1 MIDALQIL
9 LSFPVGIALLM
20 FPAMVGVY
28 FSFRLLS
35 EGLKGCVGAYKFI
48 RSLFPRFGARFFLL
62 WACFSL
68 SAWSFRHQVTDA
80 AVFVSQSILNPV
92 YYSTFNADTSSAVEQ
107 AYIKKLR
114 QNVSQREF
122 DILMTTTAD
131 LARRHQS
138 SVLAFLEVYE
148 SECGLNPFAV
158 NVNEKGDTVAAGQIQ
173 FTWAGV
179 SGLQVSGMPVNMRR
193 VKNAIIHRDIVFL
206 CELERVY
213 MERAAAG
220 KPLKRSC
227 DVYTA
232 VFMPYYL
239 GMPDMTVVA
248 SRNGNRPEFYNCNA
262 GLDCYKL
269 AGDKVL
275 RSPKYQNGEITIQDL
290 SLCLAYKKAG
300 VIKQYKA

>member
-1 MIDALQIL
+1 
-9 LSFPVGIALLM
+9 
-20 FPAMVGVY
+20 MVRGTV
-28 FSFRLLS
+28 
-35 EGLKGCVGAYKFI
+35 I
-48 RSLFPRFGARFFLL
+48 
-62 WACFSL
+62 
-68 SAWSFRHQVTDA
+68 DA

-92 YYSTFNADTSSAVEQ
+92 YFSTFNADTSSAVEQ

-131 LARRHQS
+131 LGRRHQS

-158 NVNEKGDTVAAGQIQ
+158 NTNEKGDTVAAGQIQ
-173 FTWAGV
+173 FTRAGID
-179 SGLQVSGMPVNMRR
+179 GLTVGGVAANMRR
-193 VKNAIIHRDIVFL
+193 VKDAIIRRDIAYL
-206 CELERVY
+206 CELEKQY
-213 MERAAAG
+213 MERAAKG

-227 DVYTA
+227 DVYAA
-232 VFMPYYL
+232 VFMPSYV

-248 SRNGNRPEFYNCNA
+248 SRSGNRPDFYTCNA

-269 AGDKVL
+269 AGDKVF
-275 RSPKYQNGEITIQDL
+275 RSPKYKDGNITIHDL

-300 VIKQYKA
+300 VIKQFGA